1 MTTILQN
8 AASWI
13 ASINP
18 PHPDYGT
25 SAQSDIQSV
34 HQSVIDFAQVNDLS
48 GNPINQWRGY
58 RYWLGMTT
66 IIPEN
71 PVVYASN
78 NNVDWTLQFWMDDV
92 SWYDSID
99 ETMGPVA
106 EDAEIIYDPVGDQI
120 VCYWVRTDE
129 TTAPGYTGTVTPGP
143 GVMRRTYSSAGALS
157 AVTCV
162 LPWEGLILYSN
173 SPAVV
178 REDATHWHMFG
189 VVQDTTYLSAKTADY
204 QRITYRFSVDGITWG
219 AVQYLGTVAEFTA
232 AYPGFA
238 PNHITAQFNPVIAGQ
253 VDLLINANV
262 YPQPAGSWL
271 TNCRLFHAVVNL
283 SGPTAISYPLAPT
296 AVLGPVSGSWD
307 DVGIYRS
314 GFTLTADSGEMTMR
328 LWYSGIAVD
337 NYPTGQSCRTGYTEG
352 VVYQYDAGGIVA
364 PETTPINASLGTL
377 SLTASAILALDTL
390 SGVEY
395 ASLGTLAL
403 TAPATLGLGALSGV
417 TTAANQIRAPNG
429 DVRILRN
436 VDGTVRTFNLLT

>member
-232 AYPGFA
+232 AYPGFE
-238 PNHITAQFNPVIAGQ
+238 PNHITAVANPAISGQ
-253 VDLLINANV
+253 IDLLINALV
-262 YPQPAGSWL
+262 TPRPASWL
-271 TNCRLFHAVVNL
+271 SGCRLFHAVVNL
-283 SGPTAISYPLAPT
+283 PDPTAISYPLAPT
-296 AVLGPVSGSWD
+296 AVLAPVAGSWD
-307 DVGIYRS
+307 DIGIYRS
-314 GFTLTADSGEMTMR
+314 GFTLTAASGEMTMR
-328 LWYSGIAVD
+328 LWYSGIANTD
-337 NYPTGQSCRTGYTEG
+337 SYPESCRTGYTEG
-352 VVYQYDAGGIVA
+352 VVYQYDAGGVI
-364 PETTPINASLGTL
+364 TPYGEFTIADAYSASSADNIALALAGGTFAIAGAYSASSADNLTL
-377 SLTASAILALDTL
+377 SQSSSVTWPIRSITGDARTL
-390 SGVEY
+390 NKTLRRFV
-395 ASLGTLAL
+395 AGTW
-403 TAPATLGLGALSGV
+403 
-417 TTAANQIRAPNG
+417 Q
-429 DVRILRN
+429 
-436 VDGTVRTFNLLT
+436 